1 MDALKSSTK
10 PTTTQQTTEVTK
22 PVPDQPNDFLSLPT
36 REVSIWDLRP
46 TVSSILSRNGATSY
60 RVKVRVSSPVR
71 CRVSQSVRTSSPVR
85 SRVSQSVR
93 TSPVRS
99 RVSQSVRTSSVRNRV
114 SQFVRTSSPV
124 RSRVSQSVRTSS
136 VRNRVSQFVRTS
148 SPVRSRVSPSVR
160 TSSLVRS
167 RVSQSRNTKQ
177 VKNILSQEKYEK
189 ALSKDYIYNLV
200 LLAYQLNGF
209 ISEILV
215 YPDLLAVVALPEIIE
230 TFKDIIELKSDEPV
244 YLVYDKTFNL
254 G

>member
-1 MDALKSSTK
+1 
-10 PTTTQQTTEVTK
+10 
-22 PVPDQPNDFLSLPT
+22 
-36 REVSIWDLRP
+36 
-46 TVSSILSRNGATSY
+46 
-60 RVKVRVSSPVR
+60 VSSPVR

-124 RSRVSQSVRTSS
+124 RSRVSQ
-136 VRNRVSQFVRTS
+136 
-148 SPVRSRVSPSVR
+148 SVR